1 MLKNLV
7 QAQRATRVQY
17 PVPASGATRAA
28 IISAIYAP
36 RERAYAL
43 GAAAAAAP
51 ARNAIRDDVL
61 QDHE

>member
-7 QAQRATRVQY
+7 QAQRATRVHY

-28 IISAIYAP
+28 IYAP
-36 RERAYAL
+36 RERAYAR

-51 ARNAIRDDVL
+51 ARNAIRDDVR